1 MLQIRTKRLFLGP
14 RIKYCVFF
22 VIKKNKN
29 LKLFKSKARL
39 MAVICEQASVR
50 SKSDLVSQLMIVFE
64 EEEFFKKVV
73 EHFSESVS
81 TSAHIN
87 PKLHL
92 IG

>member
-1 MLQIRTKRLFLGP
+1 
-14 RIKYCVFF
+14 
-22 VIKKNKN
+22 
-29 LKLFKSKARL
+29 